1 MISSFAFL
9 ICTIDYKFE
18 KNALNIDL
26 ELAKMNINLTNYL
39 YNQEER
45 RKNLE
50 RILNSS
56 GF

>member
-1 MISSFAFL
+1 MNVR
-9 ICTIDYKFE
+9 TIDYKFE